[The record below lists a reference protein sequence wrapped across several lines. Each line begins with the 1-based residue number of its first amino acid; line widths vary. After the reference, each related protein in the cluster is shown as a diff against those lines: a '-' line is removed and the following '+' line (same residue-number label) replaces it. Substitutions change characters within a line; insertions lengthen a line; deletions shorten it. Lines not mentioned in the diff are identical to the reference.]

1 MECNKKPQ
9 ADCRLPECIYV
20 NATRK
25 YCRKA
30 NNTRRVLK
38 EMSLKLPKTHTSVP
52 KQVITSIQRKQA
64 TKKIARFIKTSNR
77 FLQVVCEDSG
87 QCMSFGN
94 KVHEIVNYFNGFTDF
109 KHAENCIVSIGDVSS
124 NGFVR
129 QLKYSKN
136 GYTAYAVLKS
146 AADIDTDNLVYEY
159 VVGIKFVNRVIQ
171 QFPCFV
177 YTYGLFFYK
186 SFRDYLTMRD
196 EVDTISGSN
205 FLPKSL
211 VLQKEIDY
219 KKACSQSRYASI
231 LIQNLNKVDSF
242 GDALSDNTGNFIKY
256 QLTNVLFIIYHA
268 LSTLSKVFTHYDLHR
283 GNVLIF
289 RPYKETTIQYVYH
302 MTGSKTIMFKC
313 PFIPKLIDYGR
324 CFFDNGNVTSKS
336 VYQKICSI
344 PECGKCGQD
353 YGFTNLSPTEFYGIS
368 VQKKNESHDLRL
380 VYELDKLV
388 KFINIGMRESDYRKA
403 YSYKKL
409 EKVIQKVKYGETL
422 STSKKSYGTPEDTT
436 LHPKGNVVANV
447 TDMFNE
453 LKKIVSHPDVMK
465 ENMAHPLNVA
475 GIFHVY
481 EDGRSMEFIK
491 E

>member
-109 KHAENCIVSIGDVSS
+109 KHAENSIVSIGDVSS

-196 EVDTISGSN
+196 EVNKISGSR

-211 VLQKEIDY
+211 ILQKSIDY
-219 KKACSQSRYASI
+219 KKACSQSRYASV
-231 LIQNLNKVDSF
+231 LIQNLNNVNSF
-242 GDALSDNTGNFIKY
+242 GDALSDGTGDFIKY
-256 QLTNVLFIIYHA
+256 NLSNVLFILYHSLA
-268 LSTLSKVFTHYDLHR
+268 TLSKVFTHYDLHR

-289 RPYKETTIQYVYH
+289 RPYKQKTIQYVYH
-302 MTGSKTIMFKC
+302 MKDGTQIAFKC

-324 CFFDNGNVTSKS
+324 CFFDNGNVNSKS
-336 VYQKICSI
+336 IYQKICSI

-380 VYELDKLV
+380 VYELDKIV
-388 KFINIGMRESDYRKA
+388 KFVNIGVRESHYRKA
-403 YSYKKL
+403 FSYRKL
-409 EKVIQKVKYGETL
+409 EKVLQKVKYGETL

-453 LKKIVSHPDVMK
+453 LKKIVTHPDVMS
-465 ENMAHPLNVA
+465 ENLDYEIPIS
-475 GIFHVY
+475 GTFHVY
-481 EDGRSMEFIK
+481 EDGRPMEFIK

>member
-9 ADCRLPECIYV
+9 VDCKLPECIYV

-30 NNTRRVLK
+30 NNTRRIPEKAPVNYT
-38 EMSLKLPKTHTSVP
+38 ESVR
-52 KQVITSIQRKQA
+52 KNATQKIQ
-64 TKKIARFIKTSNR
+64 RFIKKSSR
-77 FLQVVCEDSG
+77 LLQIVCEDSG
-87 QCMSFGN
+87 QCLSFGN
-94 KVHEIVNYFNGFTDF
+94 KIHEIINYFNGFTDF
-109 KHAENCIVSIGDVSS
+109 KDAEEIISIGDVSS

-129 QLKYSKN
+129 QIKHSKN
-136 GYTAYAVLKS
+136 KYTAYSVLKS

-171 QFPCFV
+171 KFPCFV

-186 SFRDYLTMRD
+186 SYRDYLTMRD
-196 EVDTISGSN
+196 GVNKISD
-205 FLPKSL
+205 PKSL
-211 VLQKEIDY
+211 SKALLPQREINY
-219 KKACSQSRYASI
+219 KKACTESRYAAI
-231 LIQNLNKVDSF
+231 LIQHLNNAPSF
-242 GDALSDNTGNFIKY
+242 GDALRDGTGNFVKY

-302 MTGSKTIMFKC
+302 MSGSRTIMFKC

-324 CFFDNGNVTSKS
+324 CFFDNGNVNSKS
-336 VYQKICSI
+336 VYQKVCSI
-344 PECGKCGQD
+344 PECGRCGKE

-380 VYELDKLV
+380 VYELDKIT
-388 KFINIGMRESDYRKA
+388 KFLNRGVRESEYRKA
-403 YSYKKL
+403 FSYRKL

-422 STSKKSYGTPEDTT
+422 SNSKKMYGTVEDTT

-453 LKKIVSHPDVMK
+453 LKKIVTHPDVIS
-465 ENMAHPLNVA
+465 ENLDYEIPIS
-475 GIFHVY
+475 GTFHIY
-481 EDGRSMEFIK
+481 EDGRPMEFIK